1 MCLKKVPVMVSV
13 KARNNPTHPFIFT
26 DLLKHTSKSDRLL
39 LMCCW
44 SWQVTS
50 VHYYTASSALT
61 VEDIHSFSFKSA
73 RKPIFEAFKS
83 ARKPISKAFKSAC
96 KLTSEAF
103 FPCHLCPN
111 THMPTNIQCKSHTA
125 TLQLKVH
132 VGRCQIIVSRAM
144 IWRRRPMAAAK
155 LVGLNDAFR
164 RLIFIIK
171 NFSFSQ
177 NYLLW

>member
-1 MCLKKVPVMVSV
+1 MVSV
-13 KARNNPTHPFIFT
+13 KARNNPTHPFTFT

-50 VHYYTASSALT
+50 VHYYTPSSALT
-61 VEDIHSFSFKSA
+61 LEDIHSFSFKSA
-73 RKPIFEAFKS
+73 H
-83 ARKPISKAFKSAC
+83 KPISEAFKSAC
-96 KLTSEAF
+96 KPISEAF
-103 FPCHLCPN
+103 FPCHSFLN
-111 THMPTNIQCKSHTA
+111 THMPTNIQCQSHTA

-144 IWRRRPMAAAK
+144 IWRRPPIAAAK
-155 LVGLNDAFR
+155 LVVLNDAFR

-171 NFSFSQ
+171 TSSFSHS
-177 NYLLW
+177 YLL